1 MKTHVLEREI
11 LLPGSP
17 GDVFPFFAMAENLDE
32 LTPPWLHF
40 RILTELPVEMKTGAL
55 IDYKLR
61 IRMLPIRWRSKITAW
76 EPPHRFI
83 DEQVRGPYRSWVHE
97 HTFLEQ
103 DEGTLVRDRVE
114 YAVWGGSII
123 NRLLVRPD
131 LDRIFSYRFEKLE
144 ELFPPA
150 PGK

>member
-1 MKTHVLEREI
+1 M
-11 LLPGSP
+11 S
-17 GDVFPFFAMAENLDE
+17 
-32 LTPPWLHF
+32 
-40 RILTELPVEMKTGAL
+40 
-55 IDYKLR
+55 
-61 IRMLPIRWRSKITAW
+61 RSG
-76 EPPHRFI
+76 
-83 DEQVRGPYRSWVHE
+83 GPYRNWVHE

-114 YAVWGGSII
+114 YAVWGGSLI

>member
-17 GDVFPFFAMAENLDE
+17 GDIFPFFSRAENLDE
-32 LTPPWLHF
+32 LTPSWLHF
-40 RILTELPVEMKTGAL
+40 RILTELPLEMKTGTL

-61 IRMLPIRWRSKITAW
+61 VRLLPIRWRSKITTW
-76 EPPHRFI
+76 EPPHRFV
-83 DEQVRGPYRSWVHE
+83 DEQVRGPYRSWTHE

-114 YAVWGGSII
+114 YAVWGGSLI

-131 LDRIFSYRFEKLE
+131 LERIFSYRFEKLE

>member
-1 MKTHVLEREI
+1 M
-11 LLPGSP
+11 PGSP
-17 GDVFPFFAMAENLDE
+17 GDVFPFFSRAENLNE
-32 LTPPWLHF
+32 LTPSWLHF
-40 RILTELPVEMKTGAL
+40 RILTELPLEMKTGAL

-83 DEQVRGPYRSWVHE
+83 DEQVQGPYRRWVHE
-97 HTFLEQ
+97 HTFLER
-103 DEGTLVRDRVE
+103 DEGTLVRDRIE
-114 YAVWGGSII
+114 YAVWGGSLI
-123 NRLLVRPD
+123 NRLLIRPD
-131 LDRIFSYRFEKLE
+131 LDRIFSYRFENLE

>member
-1 MKTHVLEREI
+1 
-11 LLPGSP
+11 
-17 GDVFPFFAMAENLDE
+17 MAENLDE

-83 DEQVRGPYRSWVHE
+83 DEQVRGPYRRWAHE

-103 DEGTLVRDRVE
+103 DEGILVRDRVE

-131 LDRIFSYRFEKLE
+131 LDRIFSYRFEKRE

-150 PGK
+150 PRQMICSQVRGSMELMGRL

>member
-1 MKTHVLEREI
+1 METHVLEREI

-17 GDVFPFFAMAENLDE
+17 GDIFPFFSRAENLDE
-32 LTPPWLHF
+32 LTPSWLHF
-40 RILTELPVEMKTGAL
+40 RILTELPLEMKTGTL

-61 IRMLPIRWRSKITAW
+61 VRLLPIRWRSKITTW
-76 EPPHRFI
+76 EPPHRFV
-83 DEQVRGPYRSWVHE
+83 DEQVRGPYRSWIHE

-114 YAVWGGSII
+114 YAVWGGSLI

-131 LDRIFSYRFEKLE
+131 LERIFSYRFEKLE